1 MLNTISKLL
10 KSRNFWLYFDVFIF
24 GSVLGLVASSSPSAL
39 ISSIQTNILCGVI
52 LRLYFFNIQNIFS
65 SKYDFKAL
73 LLLNFLILMAASIIS
88 FNTLVFLYVAP
99 IFLVIF
105 SGIIWIKRFWFE
117 VKYPLSYL
125 NRLFFLTS
133 GFLFSFNENL
143 FFYPELIYLNPMYLI
158 VNAFNS

>member
-1 MLNTISKLL
+1 MLNSISKLL
-10 KSRNFWLYFDVFIF
+10 KNRSFWLYFDVFIF
-24 GSVLGLVASSSPSAL
+24 GSALGLVASSSPSSL

-73 LLLNFLILMAASIIS
+73 LLLNLLLLVAASILS
-88 FNTLVFLYVAP
+88 LNALVFVYVS
-99 IFLVIF
+99 FVFFVIF

-117 VKYPLSYL
+117 VKYPLSYI

-133 GFLFSFNENL
+133 GFLFSFDENL
-143 FFYPELIYLNPMYLI
+143 FFYQKLIYLNPMYLI